1 MSRNLRF
8 RLGVVMIALSLTAF
22 AASGA
27 FYLGKLY
34 LNIVKEGSMANSK
47 KVFSRSTTSVTAQ
60 DRSKILLLN
69 PVPVYFL
76 QVGVFSDL
84 QGAQQA
90 AKPLINLGYS
100 PYITQSAPHK
110 LWVGVYKNREDTETE
125 KLLLKEKGFG
135 SFTGA
140 LVVNGSNLRYG
151 KGNEAFIKEISPVLD
166 TYTLWLKENLEIF
179 HADTVEK
186 INWDQI
192 KKQETVID
200 NVYKSVTSNKSI
212 RTNNETVN
220 LRLGNIEDN
229 IRGYKQLLDAF
240 NNDKSRERHC
250 LLQSH
255 LLRMIDNYQLLL
267 QEIDNISKT

>member
-22 AASGA
+22 AAGGA

-34 LNIVKEGSMANSK
+34 LDIMREGSMANSK
-47 KVFSRSTTSVTAQ
+47 KVFSQRTTSVTAQ
-60 DRSKILLLN
+60 DNSKVLLLN
-69 PVPVYFL
+69 PVPLYFL

-84 QGAQQA
+84 QGAREA
-90 AKPLINLGYS
+90 AKPLIKLGYS

-110 LWVGVYKNREDTETE
+110 LWVGVYKNREDTETD
-125 KLLLKEKGFG
+125 KLLLKDKGFG

-151 KGNEAFIKEISPVLD
+151 VGNEAFVKEISPVLN

-179 HADTVEK
+179 HADIVQDL
-186 INWDQI
+186 NWNQI
-192 KKQETVID
+192 KKQETVVEKVYQSISTNR
-200 NVYKSVTSNKSI
+200 NV
-212 RTNNETVN
+212 RTNNQTVN

-229 IRGYKQLLDAF
+229 IGGYKQQLDAF
-240 NNDKSRERHC
+240 NHDKSREAYS
-250 LLQSH
+250 LLQFQM
-255 LLRMIDNYQLLL
+255 LRVIDNYQILL